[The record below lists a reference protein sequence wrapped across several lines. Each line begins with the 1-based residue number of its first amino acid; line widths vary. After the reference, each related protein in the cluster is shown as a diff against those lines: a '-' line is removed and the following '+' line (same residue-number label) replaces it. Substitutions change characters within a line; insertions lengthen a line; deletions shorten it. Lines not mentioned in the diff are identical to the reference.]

1 MFALFPQHGIQ
12 PDQISY
18 NTLLNALS
26 HCADDPEVHMPME
39 EAMELVRRME
49 AAGIAADVVTFSTV
63 LRVCVKAT
71 EAGRARMRDADAVL
85 QVMRR
90 RKLLAIDTVLCNTFL
105 ECARA
110 DGSESALE
118 LAEDM
123 LSRMP
128 AQDCDSYTYATMM
141 LLYGKVRGA
150 RGGARALELLEGAIQ
165 GGIGPNRFLF
175 NAAMAAQL
183 PHSPRNVLQLR
194 AEMVEHDIEGDRRSR
209 ELIRDAEL
217 LLRPEGLVEGFVGAD
232 REEKGV
238 TGEIDL
244 WEVKDEDDEDESS
257 S

>member
-1 MFALFPQHGIQ
+1 MSH
-12 PDQISY
+12 
-18 NTLLNALS
+18 TLEMS
-26 HCADDPEVHMPME
+26 
-39 EAMELVRRME
+39 
-49 AAGIAADVVTFSTV
+49 VTFLYKEIRVNICSNSV
-63 LRVCVKAT
+63 L
-71 EAGRARMRDADAVL
+71 
-85 QVMRR
+85 
-90 RKLLAIDTVLCNTFL
+90 NT
-105 ECARA
+105 
-110 DGSESALE
+110 S
-118 LAEDM
+118 
-123 LSRMP
+123 
-128 AQDCDSYTYATMM
+128 
-141 LLYGKVRGA
+141 
-150 RGGARALELLEGAIQ
+150 
-165 GGIGPNRFLF
+165 RFLF